1 MHGYTIIKANPN
13 SKHKNPNTTKCLYIY
28 IYKNSLE
35 TIAPT
40 NALTTIVVQYI
51 TLTNP
56 TNYINEI
63 AFELKQSFVTKLVWQ
78 NSVGI
83 YILNDST
90 NLRYVLEGLL
100 RDFLLYC

>member
-1 MHGYTIIKANPN
+1 MFV
-13 SKHKNPNTTKCLYIY
+13 YIY
-28 IYKNSLE
+28 IYINSLE

-63 AFELKQSFVTKLVWQ
+63 AFELKQNLVTKLVGQ

-90 NLRYVLEGLL
+90 NLRYVLQGLP
-100 RDFLLYC
+100 RDFLLHC